1 MINHSA
7 STGNPY
13 DWINPIRDQKIFAGR
28 KEELSKIIDEVTR
41 VKKNTGITPIVA
53 VTGERR
59 VGKTS
64 LLLRIEGKCQE
75 QHIKS
80 IIVPVETDKI
90 QSSWEFWNEIFSRLL
105 LNLKK
110 KGVDITGQSEAP
122 IGFSTEETSSE
133 SSRPPTLE
141 NLMFPSAYKYYISGA
156 RVELSTVIIQNDI
169 ANIIRAFQ
177 ELGYEGLILIF
188 DEAHNL
194 VNSQNIKQQIRNT
207 IQYVA
212 KCGIIFAGETTLTR
226 MFTDPSEPFFGQA
239 SIIPLGNFIVQD
251 DIAECCLL
259 PLTADEVKLMSPMT
273 VQYLA
278 RLSRG
283 KPNQLRL
290 ICSSIYKRYEKGQQD
305 DLNVTIDVLDD
316 VLESITDA
324 YEDPNLRNNIVSIQ
338 RLSSVELELL
348 YNMTRYQN
356 WSIQDIIDLDESFRG
371 DSKSK
376 DAVTRRKRCLQE
388 KHKLFIGLELMTDDE
403 ERYQLVGGEF
413 VALYLRFFY
422 ETQKYGSLSK
432 NVILGKGPP
441 IPFGETTEK
450 LVRSLGYH
458 FGQAPELQTLIMHHS
473 HRDFG
478 DIIRKVERR
487 FSVLE
492 ELRQGTKPKG
502 ENLAE
507 LISEC
512 FRTCELIGK
521 QATYYLLCLSVR
533 SRDNPRQVIQ
543 VELYFDLDQQ
553 YSIDLLSLFNL
564 LNEQAEDAR
573 VLIEGYSGFW
583 VVIPDLAGLL
593 KSFGVAFE
601 DFLEKLPLIL
611 KWQLSS
617 VQYLVKDKEK
627 ASDTNSTEI
636 RGEEEDDN
644 GKWVRLYGKGQEED
658 AEKHV
663 MGKLGVTEERAE
675 RARLYNDLG
684 YIRCGKKLRKYDFG
698 RKDLETAID
707 LHYSNLQITLLNLSY
722 LDLEAD
728 YYEKAIE
735 KIEVALLLSLS
746 PVQTD
751 VTYLRL
757 KLPENHLGFI
767 VNCEQHPANIIE
779 AAYINL
785 AYTILKFQGY
795 EKALEILD
803 EGIELFPNSIR
814 LKHARARF
822 FVYKKRVDLALPIY
836 AEISQAPSLDRY
848 MEFEVKYL
856 QRHILGRKKKKA
868 KSKHKVK

>member
-13 DWINPIRDQKIFAGR
+13 DWRNPIRDQKIFAGR
-28 KEELSKIIDEVTR
+28 KEESSKIIDEVIR
-41 VKKNTGITPIVA
+41 VKEKAGITPIVA

-64 LLLRIEGKCQE
+64 LLWRIEEKCQE
-75 QHIKS
+75 QHIES
-80 IIVPVETDKI
+80 IIFPIETDKI
-90 QSSWEFWNEIFSRLL
+90 QSSWEFWSEIFSRLL

-110 KGVDITGQSEAP
+110 KGVDIPVRSEAP
-122 IGFSTEETSSE
+122 VGFSTEETSST
-133 SSRPPTLE
+133 SSRPLALK
-141 NLMFPSAYKYYISGA
+141 NLMFPSAYKYYFSGA
-156 RVELSTVIIQNDI
+156 RVELSTVIIQNDLE
-169 ANIIRAFQ
+169 NIIRAF
-177 ELGYEGLILIF
+177 EEFGYEGLILIF
-188 DEAHNL
+188 DEAHLL
-194 VNSQNIKQQIRNT
+194 VNSQSIKQQIRNT

-212 KCGIIFAGETTLTR
+212 NCGIVFAGETTLGQ

-239 SIIPLGNFIVQD
+239 SVIPLGNFIVQD
-251 DIAECCLL
+251 DIEECCLL
-259 PLTADEVKLMSPMT
+259 PLTTDEVKLISPMT

-283 KPNQLRL
+283 KPNQIRL
-290 ICSSIYKRYEKGQQD
+290 ICSSIYKRYANGRQD
-305 DLNVTIDVLDD
+305 DLNITIDVLDD
-316 VLESITDA
+316 VLEDIAQA
-324 YEDPNLRNNIVSIQ
+324 YEDPDLRDRVVSIQ
-338 RLSSVELELL
+338 RLSSLELELL

-376 DAVTRRKRCLQE
+376 DAVSRRKRCLQE
-388 KHKLFIGLELMTDDE
+388 KHSFFVGLGLMTNDE

-422 ETQKYGSLSK
+422 ETRKYGSLSK
-432 NVILGKGPP
+432 SVILGKGPP
-441 IPFGETTEK
+441 TPFGEITEK
-450 LVRSLGYH
+450 LVRSLAYH
-458 FGQAPELQTLIMHHS
+458 FGQAPELQTLIIHHY

-487 FSVLE
+487 FSILE
-492 ELRQGTKPKG
+492 ELSRGVKPKG
-502 ENLAE
+502 ENLDE

-512 FRTCELIGK
+512 FTTCELIGK
-521 QATYYLLCLSVR
+521 QGTYYLLCLSVR
-533 SRDNPRQVIQ
+533 SRDNPRQITQ

-553 YSIDLLSLFNL
+553 YNIDLLSLFNL

-583 VVIPDLAGLL
+583 VAIPDLAGLL

-601 DFLEKLPLIL
+601 DLLEKLPLIL
-611 KWQLSS
+611 KWRLSS
-617 VQYLVKDKEK
+617 VQYLVKDKDR
-627 ASDTNSTEI
+627 ARDTTNTEI
-636 RGEEEDDN
+636 HGEEEDEN
-644 GKWVRLYGKGQEED
+644 GKWVRLYSKGQEED

-663 MGKLGVTEERAE
+663 MGKLEVTEARAE

-684 YIRCGKKLRKYDFG
+684 YIRCGNKLRKYGVG

-707 LHYSNLQITLLNLSY
+707 LHYRDLQLTSLNLSY
-722 LDLEAD
+722 LDLEAGN
-728 YYEKAIE
+728 YEKAIE
-735 KIEVALLLSLS
+735 KIETALLLSLS

-751 VTYLRL
+751 VAYLRL
-757 KLPENHLGFI
+757 KLPENHLGFK

-822 FVYKKRVDLALPIY
+822 FVHKKRVDLALPIY
-836 AEISQAPSLDRY
+836 AEISHAPSLDRY
-848 MEFEVKYL
+848 MEFEVKFL
-856 QRHILGRKKKKA
+856 QRHIRGRKKKKA
-868 KSKHKVK
+868 KRKYKAQ